1 MIRVC
6 ITLAVFLA
14 ASIFS
19 MADMEIRSQIY
30 QTVQSNGS
38 WQAAFT
44 GLTEEQEKLV
54 RARAEV
60 ERRRPAGKR
69 GGGDVRMYGRW
80 DERRCV
86 RGG

>member
-1 MIRVC
+1 MKEMKHYLDLVSVSEKVRKKQTRMIRVC

-44 GLTEEQEKLV
+44 GLTEEQENWSG
-54 RARAEV
+54 RG
-60 ERRRPAGKR
+60 RR
-69 GGGDVRMYGRW
+69 
-80 DERRCV
+80 
-86 RGG
+86 

>member
-1 MIRVC
+1 MKEMKHYLDLVSVSEKVRKKQTRMIRIC

-38 WQAAFT
+38 W
-44 GLTEEQEKLV
+44 
-54 RARAEV
+54 
-60 ERRRPAGKR
+60 
-69 GGGDVRMYGRW
+69 
-80 DERRCV
+80 
-86 RGG
+86 